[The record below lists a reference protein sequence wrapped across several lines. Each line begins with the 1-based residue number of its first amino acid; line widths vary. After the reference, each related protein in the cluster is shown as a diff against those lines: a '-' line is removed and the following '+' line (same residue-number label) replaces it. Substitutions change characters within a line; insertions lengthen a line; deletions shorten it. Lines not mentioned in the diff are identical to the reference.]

1 MVPLSVDLGELVAL
15 TVLLAVAFLPG
26 LVAAALWS
34 PFLLADRLRALF
46 RLLPPRGRLAPS
58 YLVLAVGGGLPYVVG
73 GLWGLSRDDAGG
85 AAAANALLDVLLT
98 VSLAYVLVGPVLAAA
113 VLPGLGFDW
122 DPTDYG
128 TGTWALLVGGTA
140 WYAVLLSAPLFA
152 MAVVAA
158 FPG

>member
-1 MVPLSVDLGELVAL
+1 
-15 TVLLAVAFLPG
+15 
-26 LVAAALWS
+26 
-34 PFLLADRLRALF
+34 
-46 RLLPPRGRLAPS
+46 
-58 YLVLAVGGGLPYVVG
+58 
-73 GLWGLSRDDAGG
+73 
-85 AAAANALLDVLLT
+85 VLLT